1 MQKRK
6 QEEKLLKRVR
16 AISQER
22 GYRDDDDDLLS
33 LTLAE
38 YKEPKIE
45 KEIKKIEKIGEK
57 RERPVIHRSKSKVVK
72 PSKSISKVVR
82 PSRSILIKDP
92 DNKVIK
98 KKIPALVMTEEKR
111 YGPSEPSYTSY
122 SELVKEGIINDPDY
136 LKGLKKKEDLNKKKK
151 K

>member
-6 QEEKLLKRVR
+6 QEERLLKRVR

-38 YKEPKIE
+38 YREPKTE

-57 RERPVIHRSKSKVVK
+57 RERPVIHRNKSKDIRSIRA
-72 PSKSISKVVR
+72 SK
-82 PSRSILIKDP
+82 SILIKDP

-98 KKIPALVMTEEKR
+98 KKIPGLVMTEGKR
-111 YGPSEPSYTSY
+111 YGPSESYASY
-122 SELVKEGIINDPDY
+122 SELVKEGIINDPEY